1 MQVTETLSD
10 GLKRQLSIVIPAS
23 ELNAKLDAKLNDMR
37 SKVQIKGFRPG
48 KVPVGHLKR
57 LAGKQEM
64 AQIIDETIG
73 AAIRDVVAER
83 KERPALNPDIALAEG
98 TDGEKLVAGEVDLA
112 FTASYELLPEFE
124 IGSFTEIEIER
135 PVVPVEDAEI
145 NEQIERISE
154 GSRPYE
160 DKGEGA
166 VAASK
171 DRVTIDFVG
180 TIDDVAFE
188 GGSAEGV
195 PLVIGSGQF
204 IPGFEEQLI
213 GAKVGDD
220 VTVSVTF
227 PADYGADNLA
237 GKDAKFAVK
246 VQKIE
251 VPGELA
257 IDDEFAKK
265 LGIESL
271 DKLKEAIKSQIEG
284 RNLGATRAKVKRQL
298 LDKLDAIYS
307 FTLPEKLVEG
317 EFEQIW
323 KQTTDEL
330 ERAGKTFADEDTTEE
345 KAREEYRKIAE
356 RRVRLGLVL
365 SQVGETAGVQVT
377 EQEVSQAII
386 AKAREFPGR
395 EKEVFDFYR
404 SNQMALASLQAPLFE
419 EKVVDHILGQ
429 AKVTD
434 KPVTKEELFAQDDA

>member
-124 IGSFTEIEIER
+124 IGSFADIEIER

-166 VAASK
+166 VAATK

-298 LDKLDAIYS
+298 LDKLDAVYS

-323 KQTTDEL
+323 KQTTEEL

>member
-124 IGSFTEIEIER
+124 IGSFAEIEIER

-204 IPGFEEQLI
+204 IPGFEDQLI

-271 DKLKEAIKSQIEG
+271 DKLKEAIKAQIEG

-323 KQTTDEL
+323 KQTTEEL

-345 KAREEYRKIAE
+345 KARDEYRKIAE

-395 EKEVFDFYR
+395 EKDVFDFYR

>member
-1 MQVTETLSD
+1 MQVVEKSNEGLS
-10 GLKRQLSIVIPAS
+10 RVFAVTIPVA
-23 ELNAKLDAKLNDMR
+23 ELNEKLEARVKEVAPQVKL
-37 SKVQIKGFRPG
+37 KGFRPG

-98 TDGEKLVAGEVDLA
+98 TDGDKLVAGEVDLA

-124 IGSFTEIEIER
+124 IGSFAEIEIER
-135 PVVPVEDAEI
+135 PVVPVEDSEI
-145 NEQIERISE
+145 DEQIERISE

-204 IPGFEEQLI
+204 IPGFEDQLI

-251 VPGELA
+251 AAGELV

-271 DKLKEAIKSQIEG
+271 EKLKEAIKAQIEG

-307 FTLPEKLVEG
+307 FALPEKLVEG

-323 KQTTDEL
+323 KQTTEEL

-365 SQVGETAGVQVT
+365 SQVGESAGVQVT

-395 EKEVFDFYR
+395 EKDVFDFYR

>member
-135 PVVPVEDAEI
+135 PVVPVEESEI